1 MNYSSFPNPDSLPSV
16 RRCRAPR
23 RRLLAVRAGMTL
35 LEVILAI
42 AILGGSLAVLGE
54 LVRVGTRSA
63 RAAQVLSTA
72 QLLADSIVA
81 EITAGITAAESTE
94 GVVDDYGGFRWSY
107 VVQIEQVD
115 QQGLLA
121 VAVTVRENA
130 DVSQQPVSYTLVRW
144 MIDPQTERRSGDSG
158 RPGGVQHIQQLQ
170 FGILVWIVRGIAVQW
185 FFGNDASVG
194 VRHGRLAMNGTRC
207 DGVQYMC
214 QCSPPGARAWGT
226 WSHHASA

>member
-1 MNYSSFPNPDSLPSV
+1 
-16 RRCRAPR
+16 
-23 RRLLAVRAGMTL
+23 MTL

-63 RAAQVLSTA
+63 RAAQVLSTS

-144 MIDPQTERRSGDSG
+144 MIDPQTERDLETAAAA
-158 RPGGVQHIQQLQ
+158 GGVQHIQQLQ
-170 FGILVWIVRGIAVQW
+170 FGILVWIVRGIAIAVALRERRLSRRQAREARDER
-185 FFGNDASVG
+185 NTMRR
-194 VRHGRLAMNGTRC
+194 RHRYVPMLA
-207 DGVQYMC
+207 
-214 QCSPPGARAWGT
+214 PPGARAPGA